1 MCWSGNDDEAH
12 KDRYVGGA
20 TGVISVT
27 SNVAPALMHKLMHGG
42 EDAALDAKL
51 QPLMNWLFREPNP
64 IGLNT
69 LCAMTGMA
77 NPVFRLPYVPYSKEM
92 REEGVAILGEL
103 GADNYAHDGEGARV
117 LEDDDFLLV
126 SRY

>member
-51 QPLMNWLFREPNP
+51 QPLIRFFKVTKNKIGKEVLTP
-64 IGLNT
+64 IHFETDASDLKE
-69 LCAMTGMA
+69 
-77 NPVFRLPYVPYSKEM
+77 VFLEKKQRNIEAGSYSINKKQKEIK
-92 REEGVAILGEL
+92 VNI
-103 GADNYAHDGEGARV
+103 
-117 LEDDDFLLV
+117 
-126 SRY
+126 